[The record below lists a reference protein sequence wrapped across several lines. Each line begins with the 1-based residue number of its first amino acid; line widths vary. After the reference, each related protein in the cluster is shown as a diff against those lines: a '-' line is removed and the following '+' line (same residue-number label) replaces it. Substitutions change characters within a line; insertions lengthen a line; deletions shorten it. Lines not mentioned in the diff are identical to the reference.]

1 MTAENPTQSLGK
13 AQANARET
21 YEAPTVTVRP
31 LDEVVR
37 GNIGSVG
44 DIAGLTGGGFG

>member
-1 MTAENPTQSLGK
+1 MTPENPTQSLGK
-13 AQANARET
+13 TETDARET
-21 YEAPTVTVRP
+21 YEAPTVTVRA

-37 GNIGSVG
+37 GNIGSTG